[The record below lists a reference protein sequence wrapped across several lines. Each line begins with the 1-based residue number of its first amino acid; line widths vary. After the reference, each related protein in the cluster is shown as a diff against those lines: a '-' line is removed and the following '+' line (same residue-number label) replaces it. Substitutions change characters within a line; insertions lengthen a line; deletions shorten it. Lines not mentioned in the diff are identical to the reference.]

1 MKVLVGLWEG
11 KRCLS
16 GLKKWGKLLIRKH
29 LSNYFLI
36 SSPVSLIFHI
46 AFYSCSLL
54 YSRLAQF
61 HLSWV
66 TYKVLKLVK
75 IRSQNVSTSSVLLL
89 PQHCN
94 SVLLPPG
101 IKGLNILNKFQAV
114 NKLLIN
120 TRKNYE
126 TATNY
131 FVYRKKKLSKKL
143 SNYKKNLS
151 HYKLFISL

>member
-1 MKVLVGLWEG
+1 MLEWLTKG
-11 KRCLS
+11 
-16 GLKKWGKLLIRKH
+16 GKLLIRKH

-61 HLSWV
+61 HLPCV

-75 IRSQNVSTSSVLLL
+75 IRSQNVSTNSVLLL

-94 SVLLPPG
+94 SLLLPPG
-101 IKGLNILNKFQAV
+101 IKGLNILSKFQVV

-120 TRKNYE
+120 ARKNYE
-126 TATNY
+126 NATNY
-131 FVYRKKKLSKKL
+131 FVYSKK
-143 SNYKKNLS
+143 N
-151 HYKLFISL
+151 